1 MGTTNTYKVFIQFK
15 AGKSLEFIIEAD
27 SEIRKA
33 FMNELGEPYIVFGE
47 YIIDARE
54 ILWSRIQGDKVEE
67 NDA

>member
-1 MGTTNTYKVFIQFK
+1 MADKNTYKVFIQFK
-15 AGKSLEFIIEAD
+15 NGKSLDFVIEAD

-47 YIIDARE
+47 FIIDARE